1 MKWRKKCLTGCQ
13 SHINCGKIM
22 NGWSLLCKNK
32 TQPFFKSQQ
41 PLSFLIMSS
50 LLKWSEHTTVKLLT
64 EELSCT
70 CCLLV
75 KFPHHFLGKMKE
87 VISCTM
93 AIWIM
98 TTVVTIKSCT
108 VLPSA
113 FWCSVWVITQN
124 QQNCQLAARAC
135 CRQFFLPLFGLS
147 VQKSLSQ
154 LTSQTRLEPNLHY
167 TQ

>member
-1 MKWRKKCLTGCQ
+1 MPDRVPVTYQQW
-13 SHINCGKIM
+13 KIM

-32 TQPFFKSQQ
+32 NQPFFKSQQ
-41 PLSFLIMSS
+41 PLSCLMSS
-50 LLKWSEHTTVKLLT
+50 LLKWSKHTTVKLLT

-75 KFPHHFLGKMKE
+75 RFARHFLGKMKE
-87 VISCTM
+87 VISCAM

-98 TTVVTIKSCT
+98 TAVVTIKSCT

-113 FWCSVWVITQN
+113 FWCSVWVIFQN

-135 CRQFFLPLFGLS
+135 SRQFFLPLFGLS
-147 VQKSLSQ
+147 VRKSISQ
-154 LTSQTRLEPNLHY
+154 LTSQTRLGPNLH
-167 TQ
+167 